1 MWWRFLFIIL
11 PKLSYKKYIIRM
23 WMIKIETV
31 LWRYIQFYF
40 CLWKINL
47 SKRKEKTCLFMSI
60 FRVIINN
67 YKITTN
73 LKLFKSKREKN
84 VKEKLKMY

>member
-1 MWWRFLFIIL
+1 
-11 PKLSYKKYIIRM
+11 
-23 WMIKIETV
+23 
-31 LWRYIQFYF
+31 
-40 CLWKINL
+40 
-47 SKRKEKTCLFMSI
+47 MSI